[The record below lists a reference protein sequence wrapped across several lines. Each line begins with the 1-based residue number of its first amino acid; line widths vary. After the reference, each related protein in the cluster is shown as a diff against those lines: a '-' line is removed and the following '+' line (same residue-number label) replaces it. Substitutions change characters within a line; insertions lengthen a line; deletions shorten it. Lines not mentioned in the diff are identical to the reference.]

1 MDNLSTFKLKLLKPY
16 KITQVN
22 KNGKRH
28 YILPNGKKYPSV
40 TTYLSTMSAGAIE
53 KWRNEVGPEVASSI
67 SNRALNRGNLVHKA
81 VEKYV
86 QGKRDYL
93 KEVTLNY
100 QDMVKGVISFLD
112 NRVDE
117 VYGIELPLY
126 STKLRTAGTSDLF
139 CRMDGVRTMADYKTA
154 EQAKRESWIKNYFYQ
169 TTAYALMVYELYD
182 IWIPQIAILIATETD
197 GLQVF
202 KKPTKDYIDAVIDYF
217 TSHEFYPGS

>member
-1 MDNLSTFKLKLLKPY
+1 MTSNFQLKLLKPY

-22 KNGKRH
+22 ENGKRH

-40 TTYLSTMSAGAIE
+40 TTYLSTMNAGAIE
-53 KWRNEVGPEVASSI
+53 KWRAAVGPEVASATSK
-67 SNRALNRGNLVHKA
+67 RALHRGNLIHKS

-86 QGKRDYL
+86 KGNPKYL
-93 KEVTLNY
+93 QEVTLNY
-100 QDMVKGVISFLD
+100 RDMVGGLTSFLD

-117 VYGIELPLY
+117 IYGIELPLY
-126 STKLRTAGTSDLF
+126 STKLRAAGTSDLL
-139 CRMDGVRTMADYKTA
+139 CRMDGVKTMADYKTA
-154 EQAKRESWIKNYFYQ
+154 EQAKRESWITNYFYQ
-169 TTAYALMVYELYD
+169 TTTYALMVYELYD

-217 TSHEFYPGS
+217 TTHEFYPSS